1 VFEAETAQGFG
12 VAHGSAWPS
21 EEGRS
26 PGRSGPAWRPR
37 LTGLADWAEI

>member
-12 VAHGSAWPS
+12 VAHGSARPS